1 MFSTISY
8 DKYTTIFQFFYVF
21 SLFMMIWNDSIP
33 YSFYKK
39 NTIINQSRMYSVRI
53 RNTIIS
59 PFMHSS
65 QGHPYGA
72 LIFYLLISIEKMSF
86 FFSYVYNSK
95 VAILTLST

>member
-1 MFSTISY
+1 
-8 DKYTTIFQFFYVF
+8 
-21 SLFMMIWNDSIP
+21 
-33 YSFYKK
+33 
-39 NTIINQSRMYSVRI
+39 MYSVRI